1 MLNLQV
7 VGQRIK
13 MAREAKNLSQED
25 LAEMVDL
32 SPSHISVI
40 ERGVKTTKL
49 DTFVAI
55 ANALEVSAD
64 ALLVDV
70 VDHSLLGVTNEL
82 YDLISRVSKK
92 RIQTLLAIWHHRE
105 LLQDS

>member
-1 MLNLQV
+1 MDLQV

-25 LAEMVDL
+25 LASMVDL
-32 SPSHISVI
+32 SPTHISVI

-70 VDHSLLGVTNEL
+70 VEHSVLGVTNEL
-82 YDLISRVSKK
+82 YDMISGISKK
-92 RIQTLLAIWHHRE
+92 DQKRVLNAVRAFIME
-105 LLQDS
+105 D

>member
-1 MLNLQV
+1 MNLQV

-82 YDLISRVSKK
+82 YDMISRVSKK
-92 RIQTLLAIWHHRE
+92 DQKRILNAVRAFIME
-105 LLQDS
+105 D

>member
-1 MLNLQV
+1 MDLQV

-25 LAEMVDL
+25 LAEMVEL

-64 ALLVDV
+64 TLLVDV
-70 VDHSLLGVTNEL
+70 VEHSVLGVTNEL
-82 YDLISRVSKK
+82 YDMISKVPKKDQK
-92 RIQTLLAIWHHRE
+92 RILNAVRAFIE
-105 LLQDS
+105 D

>member
-1 MLNLQV
+1 MDLQV

-13 MAREAKNLSQED
+13 MARESKNLSQED

-49 DTFVAI
+49 DTFVSI

-64 ALLVDV
+64 TLLVDV
-70 VDHSLLGVTNEL
+70 VEHSVLGITNEL
-82 YDLISRVSKK
+82 YDMISGMQKKDQK
-92 RIQTLLAIWHHRE
+92 RILNAVRAFIE
-105 LLQDS
+105 D

>member
-1 MLNLQV
+1 MNLQV

-70 VDHSLLGVTNEL
+70 VDHSVLGVTNEL
-82 YDLISRVSKK
+82 YDMISRVSKEDQK
-92 RIQTLLAIWHHRE
+92 RILNAVRAFIME
-105 LLQDS
+105 D